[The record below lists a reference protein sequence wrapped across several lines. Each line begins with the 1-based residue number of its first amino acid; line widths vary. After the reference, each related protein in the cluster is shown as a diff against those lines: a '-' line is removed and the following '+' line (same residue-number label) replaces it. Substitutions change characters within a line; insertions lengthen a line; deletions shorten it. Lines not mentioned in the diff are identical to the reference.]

1 MTKYIGILFVAMTIY
16 ACGKLELKPLPP
28 VANKVSIST
37 NVVSSIT
44 HNSAVVGGTV
54 NSTGEA
60 AMLERGVC
68 YATTQNPTVR
78 NPKLKD
84 ASLGAGSFQLTLQ
97 GLTADTKY
105 FVRAYTVSAKDT
117 AYGENLDFTTSS
129 LVPSITTNEV
139 NNVTTANAIV
149 VTNVTSIGAGPL
161 TQRGVCWSTTTN
173 PTIAN
178 DKSTD
183 PLTLGNQNSKI
194 SGLKQ
199 NTRYYVR
206 AFAANSFGITY
217 GKELNF
223 MTPLPTT
230 EDLNQV
236 KFINNNIG
244 FIAGN
249 RVILKTVNG
258 GDTWIKI
265 RESATI
271 DFTCIHFENEN
282 LGYAGG
288 NDQYYAYIFKT
299 TDGGL
304 TWVQVA
310 RDWNSNE
317 RLRVTGLICLGAN
330 RVSCLINSYPNISQ
344 VKGKILISGD
354 GGANWSSLSVS
365 KIAGFNC
372 VDVNSSGVQ
381 YIGGSMFWSGSTYNV
396 SVYTLP
402 FLSNGSTTLT
412 EKIIDGTTAIIGI
425 DMNGNRGYAV
435 GSEGKYFLSGDAGA
449 NWTMRSISG
458 YTKET
463 LNAVQ
468 FKDNQ
473 NGFIAG
479 TNGLLLVSTDGG
491 LSWFKEITNFTGEY
505 TSIAIKPDGTVF
517 AVGEKGEIFR
527 K

>member
-37 NVVSSIT
+37 NVVSSIS

-54 NSTGEA
+54 NSVGES

-117 AYGENLDFTTSS
+117 AYGENLEFTTTP
-129 LVPSITTNEV
+129 LVPTITTKAVDAVTYANAV
-139 NNVTTANAIV
+139 VTTSI
-149 VTNVTSIGAGPL
+149 TSIGAGPL
-161 TQRGVCWSTTTN
+161 TLRGVCWSTSPN
-173 PTIAN
+173 PTISN
-178 DKSTD
+178 EKSVD
-183 PLTLGNQNSKI
+183 ALTTGDINSKI
-194 SGLKQ
+194 IGLKQ
-199 NTRYYVR
+199 NTLYYVK
-206 AFAANSFGITY
+206 AYAANSFGITY
-217 GKELNF
+217 GKELSF
-223 MTPLPTT
+223 TTPVLTT
-230 EDLNQV
+230 EDLNQIQ
-236 KFINNNIG
+236 FINNNIG

-249 RVILKTVNG
+249 RVILKTING

-265 RESATI
+265 RESTKI
-271 DFTCIHFENEN
+271 NFTSIRFENEN

-288 NDQYYAYIFKT
+288 NDDTYSHLYKT

-304 TWVQVA
+304 TWVEVSGGATNEGIRIVA
-310 RDWNSNE
+310 IFTMGTNKVTYLENYYSNPIKGIVNSS
-317 RLRVTGLICLGAN
+317 I
-330 RVSCLINSYPNISQ
+330 
-344 VKGKILISGD
+344 D
-354 GGANWSSLSVS
+354 GGANWVKSSKSSTSGLLC
-365 KIAGFNC
+365 G
-372 VDVNSSGVQ
+372 DLNSSGVLH
-381 YIGGSMFWSGSTYNV
+381 IGGVAPFYNT
-396 SVYTLP
+396 SLFSYP
-402 FLSNGSTTLT
+402 FFSNGSNEILNSVSDD
-412 EKIIDGTTAIIGI
+412 KAIIYGI
-425 DMNGNRGYAV
+425 DMYGNNKGFAV
-435 GSEGKYFLSGDAGA
+435 GESGKYFASSNGGA
-449 NWTMRSISG
+449 NWTMRTISG

-468 FKDNQ
+468 FKDDQ

-479 TNGLLLVSTDGG
+479 TNGLFLVSTDGG
-491 LSWFKEITNFTGEY
+491 FSWFKEITNYTGKY
-505 TSIAIKPDGTVF
+505 RSIAIKLDGTVF

-527 K
+527 RQF